1 MTTDVLPPDFK
12 APKRSKLKRA
22 GGFFA
27 MIAVGVFAMKGI
39 ASVEGESRRR
49 TGDDDPLLVTVLEIE
64 KGEVQAKVDASGVLS
79 SAEQIVLTSEVG
91 GTVEWVS
98 PKLQPGARFSRGE
111 ALARVEAT
119 QFEAFVAAERVRLK
133 QAELELTLERERGE
147 RALQDWQ
154 NLGNGSADS
163 ALATRRPHLELAEAN
178 LAAAQSSLRQAERNL
193 ERTTL
198 RAPFNAVVVDETV
211 DRGQVLAPGLPVAQ
225 LAGTDRYRSTVQ
237 IPAALLSSLDIPG
250 LPGGFEGSEGSS
262 ATLRKAGAAASEV
275 LPVKAHVMGM
285 GGQLDPLTKMATILI
300 NVEPE
305 PDAGST
311 AALLLGD
318 VHEVTIAGGIREAAV
333 KVPRSVVYEGSRV
346 WVVDSESRLQARD
359 VVLGWDLGGGF
370 IEVREGLEEGDKAV
384 NSPLSLPIS
393 GTLVRIIDPSA
404 GGQ

>member
-1 MTTDVLPPDFK
+1 MS
-12 APKRSKLKRA
+12 A
-22 GGFFA
+22 
-27 MIAVGVFAMKGI
+27 
-39 ASVEGESRRR
+39 
-49 TGDDDPLLVTVLEIE
+49 
-64 KGEVQAKVDASGVLS
+64 LS
-79 SAEQIVLTSEVG
+79 E
-91 GTVEWVS
+91 
-98 PKLQPGARFSRGE
+98 
-111 ALARVEAT
+111 
-119 QFEAFVAAERVRLK
+119 
-133 QAELELTLERERGE
+133 
-147 RALQDWQ
+147 DWQ

-163 ALATRRPHLELAEAN
+163 ALATRRPHLGFAEAN

-250 LPGGFEGSEGSS
+250 LGGFEGSEGSS

-305 PDAGST
+305 PDAVST
-311 AALLLGD
+311 APLLLGD

-346 WVVDSESRLQARD
+346 WVVDSESRLRLAM
-359 VVLGWDLGGGF
+359 WSLGG
-370 IEVREGLEEGDKAV
+370 
-384 NSPLSLPIS
+384 
-393 GTLVRIIDPSA
+393 TSA
-404 GGQ
+404 AGSSR